1 MILLALS
8 CFGSILLTCS
18 RAYETSKLYRDLKLR
33 GALIN
38 NKQLRLLPQE
48 QVYDKVTGVWNLS
61 SDQVFRGLFLLWAY
75 GFEIIIMAK
84 IKRKKQN

>member
-1 MILLALS
+1 MPSNTMVEVI
-8 CFGSILLTCS
+8 CS
-18 RAYETSKLYRDLKLR
+18 YMYFFRAYETSKLYRDLKLR

-61 SDQVFRGLFLLWAY
+61 SDQVFCVSYLLIESNSFHFY
-75 GFEIIIMAK
+75 G
-84 IKRKKQN
+84 Q